1 MVSKNRLIPAF
12 FIIFSV
18 ILFYLLKVDYLFIS
32 LLFLLSL
39 YDLNYSSIINKQFS
53 LILIFLFFIFFLLKS
68 IFLADIFLL
77 TYLIIFFSFFI
88 SKKFYKYFFSFLIL
102 NFFFIA
108 IILIN
113 LDRELFFLVILLS
126 FINDTSAF
134 LIGKYFKG
142 PLIIPTISP
151 NKTWSGTLGSI
162 IFSSFLLSI
171 LNYNV
176 LFSII
181 VAISFFIG
189 DLFFSF
195 VKRTFNI
202 KDFSKILNGHGGI
215 LDRIDS
221 LFISMYIF
229 SLFKYFL

>member
-1 MVSKNRLIPAF
+1 MVSKNRLIPAL

-162 IFSSFLLSI
+162 IFSSFLLFI
-171 LNYNV
+171 LNYNI

>member
-1 MVSKNRLIPAF
+1 M
-12 FIIFSV
+12 
-18 ILFYLLKVDYLFIS
+18 
-32 LLFLLSL
+32 LFLLSL

-68 IFLADIFLL
+68 IFFADIFFL

-142 PLIIPTISP
+142 PVIIPTISP